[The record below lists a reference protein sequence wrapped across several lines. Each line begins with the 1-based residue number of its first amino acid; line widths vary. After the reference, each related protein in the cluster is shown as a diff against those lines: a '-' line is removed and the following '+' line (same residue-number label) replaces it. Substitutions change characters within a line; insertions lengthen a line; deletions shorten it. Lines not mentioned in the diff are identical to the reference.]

1 MYANNLIIIAVLN
14 EIEDEVER
22 AVVHFGIITRELIR
36 VLGTFDVIVRL
47 YWFVNHSVKPSE

>member
-22 AVVHFGIITRELIR
+22 AVVHLGIITRKLIR
-36 VLGTFDVIVRL
+36 VLGTFDVVVCL